1 MNTPCPARRP
11 GFTLV
16 ELLVVIAI
24 IGVMVGLLLPAVQA
38 AREASRR
45 MVCGNNLKQI
55 ALAVHNYENTF
66 RVIPA
71 LSGSSS
77 FSPQARV
84 LPYLEQANLQDLMRF
99 DVPLLLGPAWMARFN
114 PAQRMAVEAVVP
126 TFLCPSDIGNPRFPT
141 TFADGQPGVS
151 GGLSYMF
158 SYGSGTGT
166 NYDDRHR
173 TDGLV
178 WENSWARFADCTDGS
193 SNTVLLAE
201 TVLGDQSTSSGPT
214 PTGPHRR
221 IANWPGTSSNPSGPG
236 FLHGGSLISN
246 PDLSTV
252 FPSQITSYAGNR
264 GQAWIRGVPY
274 ATVIN
279 GYMTPNSR
287 IPDIGI
293 HGRGFYAARSFHP
306 GGAHHALLDGS
317 VRLISESVDRP
328 VYHAAFSR
336 NGGEAVTLP

>member
-1 MNTPCPARRP
+1 MRTLRSIPRS

-45 MVCGNNLKQI
+45 MSCGNNLKQI
-55 ALAVHNYENTF
+55 ALAVHNYESSF

-71 LSGSSS
+71 LSGSSG

-84 LPYLEQANLQDLMRF
+84 LPYIEQANLADLMRF

-114 PAQRMAVEAVVP
+114 PAQRQAVETLVP
-126 TFLCPSDIGNPRFPT
+126 VFLCPSDPGNPQFAT
-141 TFADGQPGVS
+141 TFADGQS
-151 GGLSYMF
+151 GFSAGLNYMF
-158 SYGSGTGT
+158 NQGSGTGT

-178 WENSWARFADCTDGS
+178 WEHSWARFADCTDGA

-201 TVLGDQSTSSGPT
+201 TVLGDQFTGGVPT
-214 PTGPHRR
+214 LAGPHRR
-221 IANWPGTSSNPSGPG
+221 FANWPGTSSNPTGPG
-236 FLHGGSLISN
+236 FLRGGSLISN
-246 PDLSTV
+246 PDLNAI
-252 FPSQITSYAGNR
+252 FPSQISSYTGSR
-264 GQAWIRGVPY
+264 GQSWIRGVPS
-274 ATVIN
+274 ATVTN

-287 IPDIGI
+287 IPDIGF
-293 HGRGFYAARSFHP
+293 HGRGFHAARSLHP
-306 GGAHHALLDGS
+306 GGAQHALLDGS
-317 VRLISESVDRP
+317 VRLISDSVDRQA
-328 VYHAAFSR
+328 YHAAFSR
-336 NGGEAVTLP
+336 NGGEVFQLP